1 MNICNSAGR
10 STSYSSWFCTASQDV
25 WNATTTAKSIY
36 DYNYITCCWSNWSP
50 HGRAFQN
57 WSQSNSKAHSRD
69 LSDLAR
75 DSSRQSSNHPS
86 GIHLKLL
93 DKWFSLFK
101 YKTDGEM
108 ALCWNWGLLSV
119 FAYSWSFVLFIS
131 YTFPSLLLHFSFY
144 IILFQFFFSICSFI
158 VGTMSMFWGKSY
170 IPLLLFDPMIFIFC
184 PACYKWLHC

>member
-1 MNICNSAGR
+1 VLYPHAFIHLLKTSQWTFVCNSAAS
-10 STSYSSWFCTASQDV
+10 STSYSSWCCTASQDV

-86 GIHLKLL
+86 GIHL
-93 DKWFSLFK
+93 
-101 YKTDGEM
+101 
-108 ALCWNWGLLSV
+108 
-119 FAYSWSFVLFIS
+119 
-131 YTFPSLLLHFSFY
+131 
-144 IILFQFFFSICSFI
+144 
-158 VGTMSMFWGKSY
+158 
-170 IPLLLFDPMIFIFC
+170 
-184 PACYKWLHC
+184 